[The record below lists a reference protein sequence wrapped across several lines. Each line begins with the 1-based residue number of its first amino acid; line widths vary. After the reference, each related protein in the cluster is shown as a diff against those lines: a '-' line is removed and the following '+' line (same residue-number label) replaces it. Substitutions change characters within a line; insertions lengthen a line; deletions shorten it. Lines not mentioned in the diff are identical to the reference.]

1 MTQHVPRPVATA
13 LVAIAIAL
21 TPLAAHAAAVGDLAP
36 AVSLNGPQ
44 GAVSLAAGAAQ
55 GEWTYL
61 DFWASWCG
69 PCKQSF
75 PWMNEMLAKYGGKG
89 LRIVAISVD
98 ARTAD
103 ADKFLASNP
112 AAFTIAYDT
121 AGDTPRRYGVKAMPT
136 SLLIDPAGRIVL
148 VHAGFRADD
157 RAVLEDAIKTA
168 LSRTPK

>member
-1 MTQHVPRPVATA
+1 MLSLWDGVAVMERTLILFKPDA
-13 LVAIAIAL
+13 VERRLCGRIL
-21 TPLAAHAAAVGDLAP
+21 TRI
-36 AVSLNGPQ
+36 
-44 GAVSLAAGAAQ
+44 
-55 GEWTYL
+55 E
-61 DFWASWCG
+61 
-69 PCKQSF
+69 
-75 PWMNEMLAKYGGKG
+75 EKG